1 MSSIKKLA
9 GQTAVYG
16 VSTIV
21 GRLINFAL
29 VPLFSYIFGE
39 PQDLGLNT
47 EFFAYIA
54 FLNVVFTYG
63 METAL
68 FNFLSNENDKNMVY
82 STALRTMLIS
92 TIALTVPFIIL
103 AQPFADVLRYPG
115 HPEFVIWAIFIVATD
130 TLMALPFAKLR
141 EENRA
146 KRFAAI
152 KMLHILVNVIVTVFF
167 VGLCKFYYDKD
178 VEQTGGP
185 DSFFGSLYNPEIGI
199 GYAFI
204 ANLTASTVCLILLLK
219 DYRKISYGFD
229 PKLLRRMLV
238 YALPLLIV
246 GLAGMI
252 NEVFDKILLKYLLP
266 AGIGEAEVGIYGTC
280 AKIALLMTIF
290 WQAFRYAA
298 EPFFFSRNKE
308 NTSREIYATVM
319 TYFIVFC
326 LAIFLGTTMNISWI
340 QYMIGPEYRVGLA
353 VVPILLL
360 ANMCLGIYF
369 NLSIW
374 FKLTGR
380 TQFGMWLTL
389 IGAGITLFLNF
400 IWIPSTGYFGG
411 YMGSAWAT
419 LICYALMMVMSY
431 FIGQKYFPVPYNV
444 AKAIGYCA
452 LGLGLYFA
460 GHYTNTGSWS
470 ADLVF
475 RNMIFVL
482 FVIIVLLVEKPFK
495 FIRSRQLGS
504 RQ

>member
-1 MSSIKKLA
+1 MSGIKKLA

-39 PQDLGLNT
+39 PAELGLNT
-47 EFFAYIA
+47 EFYAYIA

-68 FNFLSNENDKNMVY
+68 FNFLSSENDKNMVY
-82 STALRTMLIS
+82 STALRAMLIS
-92 TIALTVPFIIL
+92 TIALTLPFIIL
-103 AQPFADVLRYPG
+103 AQPLADAMHYSD
-115 HPEFVIWAIFIVATD
+115 HPEFVIWAILIVTTD
-130 TLMALPFAKLR
+130 TLAALPFAKLR
-141 EENRA
+141 EENKA

-152 KMLHILVNVIVTVFF
+152 KMLNILINVVVTVFF
-167 VGLCKFYYDKD
+167 VGLCKSFYEKD
-178 VEQTGGP
+178 LVNGTS
-185 DSFFGSLYNPEIGI
+185 SFFGAMYNPKIGI

-204 ANLTASTVCLILLLK
+204 ANLIASAVCLLLLLK

-229 PKLLRRMLV
+229 PKLFKRMLI

-266 AGIGEAEVGIYGTC
+266 EGVGVEQVGIYGAC
-280 AKIALLMTIF
+280 AKIAILMTIF

-298 EPFFFSRNKE
+298 EPFFFSRNRE
-308 NTSREIYATVM
+308 ETSRDIYATVM

-340 QYMIGPEYRVGLA
+340 QYMIGPEYRIGLP
-353 VVPILLL
+353 VVPVLLV

-380 TQFGMWLTL
+380 TQFGMWLTI
-389 IGAGITLFLNF
+389 IGAIVTLALNF
-400 IWIPSTGYFGG
+400 LWIPSTGYFQG

-419 LICYALMMVMSY
+419 LICYSLMMVMSY
-431 FIGQKYFPVPYNV
+431 FMGQKYFPVPYNIP
-444 AKAIGYCA
+444 KA
-452 LGLGLYFA
+452 LGYLTLGIALFFA
-460 GHYTNTGSWS
+460 GHYTDTGSWV

-475 RNMIFVL
+475 RNLIFVL

-495 FIRSRQLGS
+495 FIKSR
-504 RQ
+504 RVEK

>member
-1 MSSIKKLA
+1 MSAIKKLA

-16 VSTIV
+16 VSTIF

-29 VPLFSYIFGE
+29 VPLFSYIFGQ
-39 PQDLGLNT
+39 PKDLGLNT
-47 EFFAYIA
+47 EVFAYVA

-68 FNFLSNENDKNMVY
+68 FNFLSNENDKKMVY
-82 STALRTMLIS
+82 STALRAMLVS
-92 TIALTVPFIIL
+92 TAALTIPFIIF
-103 AQPFADVLRYPG
+103 AQPVAGLMRYPD
-115 HPEFVIWAIFIVATD
+115 HPEFVVWGILIVATD

-152 KMLHILVNVIVTVFF
+152 KLLHILVNVLVTVFF
-167 VGLCKFYYDKD
+167 VGLCKFYYEKD
-178 VEQTGGP
+178 LQEGTS
-185 DSFFGSLYNPEIGI
+185 SFFGSIYNPEVGI
-199 GYAFI
+199 GYAFV
-204 ANLTASTVCLILLLK
+204 ANLVASVVCLLLLLK
-219 DYRKISYGFD
+219 DYRRISYGFD
-229 PKLLRRMLV
+229 PALLKRMLR

-266 AGIGEAEVGIYGTC
+266 PGIGEAQVGIYGTC
-280 AKIALLMTIF
+280 AKIAILMTIF

-308 NTSREIYATVM
+308 ETSRDIYATVM

-326 LAIFLGTTMNISWI
+326 LAIFLGTTMNLSWI
-340 QYMIGPEYRVGLA
+340 QYMIGPEYREGLP
-353 VVPILLL
+353 VVPVLLL

-374 FKLTGR
+374 YKLTGR

-389 IGAGITLFLNF
+389 VGAAVTLLLNF
-400 IWIPSTGYFGG
+400 VWIPSSGYFGG

-419 LICYALMMVMSY
+419 LICYSLMMVMSY

-444 AKAIGYCA
+444 ARSIGYAA
-452 LGLGLYFA
+452 LALGLYFA
-460 GHYTNTGSWS
+460 GHYTNTGSTTG
-470 ADLVF
+470 DLVF
-475 RNMIFVL
+475 RNLLFML
-482 FVIIVLLVEKPFK
+482 FVIVVLLVEKPFR
-495 FIRSRQLGS
+495 FIRSRKGS
-504 RQ
+504 KQ

>member
-1 MSSIKKLA
+1 MSAIKKLA

-16 VSTIV
+16 VSTIF

-29 VPLFSYIFGE
+29 VPLFSYIFGK
-39 PQDLGLNT
+39 PADLGLNT
-47 EFFAYIA
+47 EVFAYIA
-54 FLNVVFTYG
+54 FLNVVFTFG

-68 FNFLSNENDKNMVY
+68 FNFLSNEKDKAMVY
-82 STALRTMLIS
+82 STALRTMLVS
-92 TIALTVPFIIL
+92 TAALTIPFIVF
-103 AQPFADVLRYPG
+103 AQPVAELMRYPG
-115 HPEFVIWAIFIVATD
+115 HPEFVTWAILIVATD

-152 KMLHILVNVIVTVFF
+152 KLLHILVNVLVTVFF
-167 VGLCKFYYDKD
+167 VGLCKFYYEKD
-178 VEQTGGP
+178 LVSGSS
-185 DSFFGSLYNPEIGI
+185 SFFGSIYNPDIGI
-199 GYAFI
+199 GYAFV
-204 ANLTASTVCLILLLK
+204 ANLVASAVCLLLLMK
-219 DYRKISYGFD
+219 DYRRISYGFD
-229 PKLLRRMLV
+229 KELLRRMLK

-266 AGIGEAEVGIYGTC
+266 PGVGEAQVGIYGTC
-280 AKIALLMTIF
+280 AKIAILMTIF

-308 NTSREIYATVM
+308 ENSRDIYSTVM
-319 TYFIVFC
+319 NYFIVFC
-326 LAIFLGTTMNISWI
+326 LAIFLGTMMNISWI
-340 QYMIGPEYRVGLA
+340 QYMIGPQYRIGLP
-353 VVPILLL
+353 VIPVLLL

-374 FKLTGR
+374 YKLTGR

-389 IGAGITLFLNF
+389 VGAGVTLLLNF
-400 IWIPSTGYFGG
+400 MWIPSDGYFGG

-431 FIGQKYFPVPYNV
+431 YIGQKYFPVPYAV
-444 AKAIGYCA
+444 GKALGYTALA
-452 LGLGLYFA
+452 LGLFFA
-460 GHYTNTGSWS
+460 GHYTDTGSW
-470 ADLVF
+470 AGDLVF
-475 RNMIFVL
+475 RNLLFVL
-482 FVIIVLLVEKPFK
+482 FVIIVALVEKPFK
-495 FIRSRQLGS
+495 FIKSRQSKS